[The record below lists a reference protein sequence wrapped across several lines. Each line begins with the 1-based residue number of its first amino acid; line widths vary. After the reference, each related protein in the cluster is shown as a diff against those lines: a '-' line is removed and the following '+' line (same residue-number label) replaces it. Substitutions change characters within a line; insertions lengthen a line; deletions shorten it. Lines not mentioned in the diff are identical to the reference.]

1 MAPAEAPIAEK
12 RTTVG
17 HPYDVV
23 LSPISDTALGVIRI
37 SDTLFAIG
45 RGEAPFATLPN
56 DRVAQLSR
64 RHARIFV
71 EHGDAWIADLGSKNG
86 TLLNGADV
94 RDRPARLRD
103 GDELRLGGGAL
114 AYRIK
119 LEPHRPAA
127 NKARV
132 ARTVGLALAPERPD
146 LGLHEL
152 DLASFPFMISKTDER
167 FARYRKTFPHQ
178 VNYISRR
185 HAHIFV
191 NDDVAF
197 VEDLGSTNG
206 TFINGKRLEESAHPL
221 NEGDLLA
228 FGGSHFA
235 YRVHLRREQADA
247 TLTRLRVARG
257 ANDDAV
263 DAADADKTT
272 FVAAAHSFLD
282 IFCVDPVGKQA
293 DEINRETPDPHDESA
308 EKGAPRRKR
317 GRAATMLAELRDAF
331 AGDEA
336 LVTPRRLKWAAG
348 VLVLAAAA
356 STALYMTGGSERR
369 IHDAMGDGHY
379 DDAAVLI
386 DRYLAHHADEASS
399 PTYTAMGTEAVF
411 KAYVPEWL
419 HAMSRSDFDA
429 ANGVIR
435 RMSARSAHNRDATA
449 LESELQ
455 WVTDLERFVV
465 GRGGTAAPIRLYHDE
480 APISELVKRWDGDAM
495 THQRALDRISS
506 FVPDF
511 NDLYADVLSH
521 LRKLQ
526 SDNSVYLPAM
536 DRLNTTI
543 VSALS
548 ADNTGA
554 VKAAIDE
561 YAEKYPRLG
570 GLDSVRDDL
579 RSFIAID
586 TDLHAK
592 KLGALIDKLKTVR
605 FSTPPFEAQF
615 AHLRQTVLPA
625 ADMTSAY
632 GAAAAAWR
640 AGNTKQALASLASI
654 ASPGPWADVVAADMA
669 HKKVVINE
677 YAALQSARGTPAYQ
691 DRLLGFFGNL
701 DPDEDTFFVKA
712 VQADVDAVRDKALA
726 HARDMIARAQAEW
739 LKYRDNGAI
748 GGTQRLESGISDKF
762 RSQARLLTDGQVSA
776 KQGLRIFTELNAE
789 YPADYTQL
797 ADALDAEVELQRRS
811 LEELRMVL
819 DASLLKAKLAL
830 IGGDDD
836 EIRKSP

>member
-17 HPYDVV
+17 HPCDVV
-23 LSPISDTALGVIRI
+23 LSPISDTTLGVIRI

-86 TLLNGADV
+86 TLLNGAEV

-103 GDELRLGGGAL
+103 GDELRLGGAL

-119 LEPHRPAA
+119 LEPHKTVP
-127 NKARV
+127 NKARAV
-132 ARTVGLALAPERPD
+132 RTVGLALVPERPD

-152 DLASFPFMISKTDER
+152 DIVSFPFMISKTDER

-191 NDDVAF
+191 NDDVAY

-206 TFINGKRLEESAHPL
+206 TFINGKRLEESAHAL

-247 TLTRLRVARG
+247 TLTRLRVTRG

-282 IFCVDPVGKQA
+282 IFCVDPVAKQA
-293 DEINRETPDPHDESA
+293 DEINREAEDAPDDTA
-308 EKGAPRRKR
+308 EKGTSRRKR
-317 GRAATMLAELRDAF
+317 GRAATMLTELMDAF
-331 AGDEA
+331 AGDDA
-336 LVTPRRLKWAAG
+336 LMTPRRLKITAG
-348 VLVLAAAA
+348 VLVLAVAGGI
-356 STALYMTGGSERR
+356 ALYVTGSGERS
-369 IHDAMGDGHY
+369 IHEAMAEGRY
-379 DDAAVLI
+379 DDAAVLT
-386 DRYLAHHADEASS
+386 DRFLAHHADDASAS
-399 PTYTAMGTEAVF
+399 TFTALGTEAVF

-419 HAMSRSDFDA
+419 HAITHGEFDA
-429 ANGVIR
+429 ANGVIH
-435 RMSARSAHNRDATA
+435 RMNARSAHNHDAMV
-449 LESELQ
+449 LEGELQ

-465 GRGGTAAPIRLYHDE
+465 GRGGTDAPIKLYHDE
-480 APISELVKRWDGDAM
+480 VPIRDLVKRWDGDPM
-495 THQRALDRISS
+495 THQRALDRIAS

-536 DRLNTTI
+536 DRLNSTI
-543 VSALS
+543 VSALA

-554 VKAAIDE
+554 VKAAVDE
-561 YAEKYPRLG
+561 YADKYPRLG
-570 GLDSVRDDL
+570 GLDRVRDDL
-579 RSFIAID
+579 RTFIAID

-615 AHLRQTVLPA
+615 AHLRQTVLPT
-625 ADMTSAY
+625 ADMTAAY
-632 GAAAAAWR
+632 ATAATAWH
-640 AGNTKQALASLASI
+640 AGNTKQALAGLGSI
-654 ASPGPWADVVAADMA
+654 ATPGPWADVIAADMA

-691 DRLLGFFGNL
+691 DRLLAFFGNL
-701 DPDEDTFFVKA
+701 DPTDDTYFVKA
-712 VQADVDAVRDKALA
+712 VQGDVDAVRDKALA

-739 LKYRDNGAI
+739 LKYRDNGTI

-776 KQGLRIFTELNAE
+776 QQGMRIFTELNAE

-797 ADALDAEVELQRRS
+797 VDALDAEVELQRRS

-819 DASLLKAKLAL
+819 DPSLLKAKLAL
-830 IGGDDD
+830 IGGEDD
-836 EIRKSP
+836 EVRKTP